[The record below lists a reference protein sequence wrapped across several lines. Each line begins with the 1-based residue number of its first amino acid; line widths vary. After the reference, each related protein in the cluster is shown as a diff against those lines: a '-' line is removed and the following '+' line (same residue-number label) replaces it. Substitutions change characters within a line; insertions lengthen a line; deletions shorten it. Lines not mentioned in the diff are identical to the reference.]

1 MEEFLITL
9 WIRILQELWIKLEDR
24 ILAIVIPKLMPV
36 SCASPDALEP
46 FCNVGVILVVDYSC
60 IRQQDYDVDCEVCK
74 PRVIV
79 IIEVDEPYIQIAVE
93 GIAVKEKAEVIVL
106 SEEVVFVRFH
116 EFYPFILWKLRQ

>member
-1 MEEFLITL
+1 MTKAL
-9 WIRILQELWIKLEDR
+9 WIRILQELRIKLEDR

-36 SCASPDALEP
+36 RCASPDALEP

-74 PRVIV
+74 PRVFV

-116 EFYPFILWKLRQ
+116 EFYPFML

>member
-1 MEEFLITL
+1 MS
-9 WIRILQELWIKLEDR
+9 
-24 ILAIVIPKLMPV
+24 V
-36 SCASPDALEP
+36 SCTSPDALEP